1 METVPTGLFR
11 QLTLSITGSPALPP
25 QLSSRVAPV
34 LASAAIREVGD
45 APRSPLA
52 PEVIARRQA
61 YLKAF
66 ELLSVVYEALRSAAT
81 SREAPSVRLRI
92 FIDGASPALTA
103 IHQLLQGPLAGTPF
117 SRAVR
122 TKVAKGIHARERD
135 HASLWDLGIR
145 MDESLA
151 LSGPVLP
158 PMDASR
164 LAGTLHEACHGPRA
178 LASILIELA
187 GEAWGNVLS
196 PDSPDVGAAWG
207 SYARARWTESELRN
221 RSRLFSTLSRRLL
234 SSRMRLDRQER
245 TLRLPLES

>member
-11 QLTLSITGSPALPP
+11 QLTLSITGIPSLPP
-25 QLSSRVAPV
+25 MLSSRVAPIS
-34 LASAAIREVGD
+34 ASSAVQPVTDEHS
-45 APRSPLA
+45 APFA
-52 PEVIARRQA
+52 PEVLARRQA

-92 FIDGASPALTA
+92 FIDGASPALHA
-103 IHQLLQGPLAGTPF
+103 LYALLQGPLAETPF
-117 SRAVR
+117 ARAVPVKLAR
-122 TKVAKGIHARERD
+122 GIHARERD

-145 MDESLA
+145 MDEHLA
-151 LSGPVLP
+151 LSGPVHP

-196 PDSPDVGAAWG
+196 PEHPEVGTAWAAF
-207 SYARARWTESELRN
+207 ARARWMEAELRN

-234 SSRMRLDRQER
+234 ASRVRLDRQER
-245 TLRLPLES
+245 MLRLPLET

>member
-11 QLTLSITGSPALPP
+11 QLTLTITGNPVLPP
-25 QLSSRVAPV
+25 QLLSRVGPV
-34 LASAAIREVGD
+34 SASAAVRAVGD
-45 APRSPLA
+45 QPRTPMTADAL
-52 PEVIARRQA
+52 ARRQA

-92 FIDGASPALTA
+92 FIDGASPALQTMHA
-103 IHQLLQGPLAGTPF
+103 LLQGPLAGTPF
-117 SRAVR
+117 ARAVR
-122 TKVAKGIHARERD
+122 AKLARGIHARERD

-145 MDESLA
+145 MDESLT
-151 LSGPVLP
+151 LFGPVMP

-196 PDSPDVGAAWG
+196 PDYPEVGSAWG
-207 SYARARWTESELRN
+207 AFARARWTEAELRN
-221 RSRLFSTLSRRLL
+221 RSRLFSMLSRRLL
-234 SSRMRLDRQER
+234 IARTRLDRQER
-245 TLRLPLES
+245 MLRLPLEP

>member
-11 QLTLSITGSPALPP
+11 QLTLTITGTPSLPP
-25 QLSSRVAPV
+25 QISTRVAPIP
-34 LASAAIREVGD
+34 ASTAVRAVGD
-45 APRSPLA
+45 HAPTPLA
-52 PEVIARRQA
+52 PELLARRQA
-61 YLKAF
+61 YLKSF
-66 ELLSVVYEALRSAAT
+66 ELLSVVYEALRRAAT

-92 FIDGASPALTA
+92 FIDGASPALQA
-103 IHQLLQGPLAGTPF
+103 LHGLLQGALAGTPF
-117 SRAVR
+117 SRNVR

-145 MDESLA
+145 MDETLT
-151 LSGPVLP
+151 LSGPVMP

-196 PDSPDVGAAWG
+196 PDYPEVGAAWG
-207 SYARARWTESELRN
+207 TYARARWTEAELRN

-234 SSRMRLDRQER
+234 TSRERLDRQER
-245 TLRLPLES
+245 TLRLPLDP

>member
-11 QLTLSITGSPALPP
+11 QLTLTITGSPVLPT

-34 LASAAIREVGD
+34 TASAAVRPVGD
-45 APRSPLA
+45 EPRTPLP
-52 PEVIARRQA
+52 PEVLARRQA

-66 ELLSVVYEALRSAAT
+66 ELLSVVYEALRSAAK

-92 FIDGASPALTA
+92 FIDGASPALQTM
-103 IHQLLQGPLAGTPF
+103 QTLLHGPLAGTAF
-117 SRAVR
+117 ARAVR
-122 TKVAKGIHARERD
+122 VKLARGIHARERD

-145 MDESLA
+145 MDDSLT
-151 LSGPVLP
+151 LSGPVMPNL
-158 PMDASR
+158 DASR

-178 LASILIELA
+178 LAAILIELA

-196 PDSPDVGAAWG
+196 PDYPEAGAAWG
-207 SYARARWTESELRN
+207 AFARARWTEAELRN

-234 SSRMRLDRQER
+234 TARTRLDRQER
-245 TLRLPLES
+245 MLRLPLEP

>member
-11 QLTLSITGSPALPP
+11 QLTHAISGTPSMTPQFASRVSAVSSAPAL
-25 QLSSRVAPV
+25 APV
-34 LASAAIREVGD
+34 DD
-45 APRSPLA
+45 ATPSPLP
-52 PEVIARRQA
+52 PELLTRREG

-66 ELLSVVYEALRSAAT
+66 ELISVVYEALRQAAT

-92 FIDGASPALTA
+92 FIEGASGALDA
-103 IHQLLQGPLAGTPF
+103 LHGLLQGPLEGTPF
-117 SRAVR
+117 ARSVR
-122 TKVAKGIHARERD
+122 TKFAKGIHARERD

-145 MDESLA
+145 LDDRLH
-151 LSGPVLP
+151 LSGPTKA

-196 PDSPDVGAAWG
+196 PDRPEVGTAWAAF
-207 SYARARWTESELRN
+207 ARARWVEAELRN

-234 SSRMRLDRQER
+234 SSRSRLDRQER
-245 TLRLPLES
+245 MLRLPLET

>member
-11 QLTLSITGSPALPP
+11 QLTLTITGSPSLPP
-25 QLSSRVAPV
+25 QLSTRVAPV
-34 LASAAIREVGD
+34 PASQAVRSVGEQRP
-45 APRSPLA
+45 APIA
-52 PEVIARRQA
+52 PEIAARRQA
-61 YLKAF
+61 FLKAF

-92 FIDGASPALTA
+92 FIDGASPALQTL
-103 IHQLLQGPLAGTPF
+103 HHLLLGELAGTPF

-122 TKVAKGIHARERD
+122 AKLARGIHARERD

-145 MDESLA
+145 MDETLT

-196 PDSPDVGAAWG
+196 PDYPEVGAAWG
-207 SYARARWTESELRN
+207 AFARARWTEAELRN

-234 SSRMRLDRQER
+234 TSRERLDRQER
-245 TLRLPLES
+245 TLRLPLDP

>member
-11 QLTLSITGSPALPP
+11 QLTHTITGSPSLPP
-25 QLSSRVAPV
+25 QLTARVAPV
-34 LASAAIREVGD
+34 AAPSGVQPVSDE
-45 APRSPLA
+45 RSIPL
-52 PEVIARRQA
+52 PPDLIARRQG

-66 ELLSVVYEALRSAAT
+66 ELISVVYEALRSAAT

-92 FIDGASPALTA
+92 FIDGAAPALHTLNGLLVGVLADTA
-103 IHQLLQGPLAGTPF
+103 FA
-117 SRAVR
+117 RAVR
-122 TKVAKGIHARERD
+122 IKLAKGIHARERD

-145 MDESLA
+145 LDDHLT

-187 GEAWGNVLS
+187 GEAWGNILR
-196 PDSPDVGAAWG
+196 PEHPEVGSAWA
-207 SYARARWTESELRN
+207 SFARARWTEAELRN

-234 SSRMRLDRQER
+234 TSRERLDRQER
-245 TLRLPLES
+245 TLRLPMET

>member
-11 QLTLSITGSPALPP
+11 QLTMTITGSPTTPPLLSRRVAPVPGTDPVQPVAADPSPALPP
-25 QLSSRVAPV
+25 ELV
-34 LASAAIREVGD
+34 
-45 APRSPLA
+45 
-52 PEVIARRQA
+52 ARRQA

-66 ELLSVVYEALRSAAT
+66 ELLSVVYEALRRAAT

-92 FIDGASPALTA
+92 FIDGAAPALRA
-103 IHQLLQGPLAGTPF
+103 LHALLNGALAGTPF

-122 TKVAKGIHARERD
+122 TKLARGIHARERD

-145 MDESLA
+145 LDDQLD
-151 LSGPVLP
+151 LSGPSQAPL
-158 PMDASR
+158 DASR

-196 PDSPDVGAAWG
+196 PDHPEVGTVWAA
-207 SYARARWTESELRN
+207 YARARWTEAELRN

-234 SSRMRLDRQER
+234 SARTRLDRQER
-245 TLRLPLES
+245 MLRLPLE

>member
-1 METVPTGLFR
+1 M
-11 QLTLSITGSPALPP
+11 
-25 QLSSRVAPV
+25 LSSRVAPV
-34 LASAAIREVGD
+34 VGTSAVQPVSDERSAAF
-45 APRSPLA
+45 SP
-52 PEVIARRQA
+52 EMVARRQG

-92 FIDGASPALTA
+92 FIDGASPALQA
-103 IHQLLQGPLAGTPF
+103 LYALLQGPLADTPF
-117 SRAVR
+117 ARAVP
-122 TKVAKGIHARERD
+122 AKLARGIHARERD

-145 MDESLA
+145 MDDRLA
-151 LSGPVLP
+151 LSGPMQP

-196 PDSPDVGAAWG
+196 PEHPEVGTAWAAF
-207 SYARARWTESELRN
+207 ARARWTEAELRN

-234 SSRMRLDRQER
+234 SSRVRLDRQER
-245 TLRLPLES
+245 MLRLPLET